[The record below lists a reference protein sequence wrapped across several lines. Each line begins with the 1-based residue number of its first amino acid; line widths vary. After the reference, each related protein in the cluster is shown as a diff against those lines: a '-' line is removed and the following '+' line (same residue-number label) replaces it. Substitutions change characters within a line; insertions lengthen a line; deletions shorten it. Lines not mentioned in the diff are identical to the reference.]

1 MSTAPDRLDL
11 RLLIDPTLVALIDA
25 AGRDAFERDVAA
37 RVAAVMAHFAIPG
50 APHVCVQAAAQ
61 VRAIAILVDDASAPF
76 PPAFLRRLWHG
87 LVPPRLRDAAFDVAG
102 VVGHPDAWLVT
113 CADGADADTRAAIVE
128 MLAQIVPEVMALQ
141 PSRLLTSQA
150 VAMVVG
156 DAAGVELAGTGA
168 IMTELLDRGVAINDA
183 QLLLSLVRSCR
194 AAGQS
199 DAHTLE
205 EVYARLRSPSLGLL
219 VNDAL
224 FAELAGVGV
233 DEAAVDVADA
243 RVDRQLST
251 TMSLVREHRLV
262 ELGVTLPVML
272 VRTPGL
278 GENEIRTRLNDRIGP
293 PIPVPGAD
301 ELGVS
306 AARGELAKHGIRAR
320 PLVDAVTGHE
330 LAAVAAGDIADVL
343 DIGLLP
349 VSLGG
354 YVAAA
359 FARAVTPTVHR
370 LLSVDRVEANLAH
383 VEDQFPSLVH
393 GALSRYRLA
402 QITQLLRELV
412 REQVSIQDPWRILNA
427 VLRYAELPDEVPLE
441 VRDSITTHPD
451 NRAQP
456 EILELLAFVRC
467 ELRDRICFETGVLDE
482 IGAGAIGVFETDDA
496 FEARADQVLAAP
508 GSGPPDARATEQLM
522 ALRDAVWRGLGGVPP
537 PDPVLLTSPRIRRAL
552 RDTIAQEL
560 PAARVLSRSEIPAHV
575 EIHRRGVITTA
586 PSATPA

>member
-1 MSTAPDRLDL
+1 MSGSPDRLEM
-11 RLLIDPTLVALIDA
+11 RLLIDPALLTLIDD
-25 AGRDAFERDVAA
+25 AGRDAFQGDVAA
-37 RVAAVMAHFAIPG
+37 RVANVMAQFAIPG
-50 APHVCVQAAAQ
+50 VPRVIVQAAAQ
-61 VRAIAILVDDASAPF
+61 VRAIAILVEDVSAPF

-102 VVGHPDAWLVT
+102 VVGNTDAWLVT
-113 CADGADADTRAAIVE
+113 CAQDADADTRAAIVE

-150 VAMVVG
+150 VALVVG
-156 DAAGVELAGTGA
+156 DAPGVDLATAGAVMTG
-168 IMTELLDRGVAINDA
+168 LLDRGVAIKEA
-183 QLLLSLVRSCR
+183 ALLVSLLRSCR

-199 DAHTLE
+199 AANTLE
-205 EVYARLRSPSLGLL
+205 EVYARLRSPSLEIL

-224 FAELAGVGV
+224 FAELAAVGA
-233 DEAAVDVADA
+233 DEAAIDVTDA
-243 RVDRQLST
+243 RVDRQLSA
-251 TMSLVREHRLV
+251 TMALVREHRLV
-262 ELGVTLPVML
+262 ELGVTLPAML
-272 VRTPGL
+272 VRSPGI
-278 GENEIRTRLNDRIGP
+278 GDNEIRTRLNDRIGP

-301 ELGVS
+301 EVGVS
-306 AARGELAKHGIRAR
+306 AARSELAEHGISAR

-330 LAAVAAGDIADVL
+330 LAAVPAGAVAAVRE
-343 DIGLLP
+343 IGLLP

-359 FARAVTPTVHR
+359 FARALTPTVHR
-370 LLSVDRVEANLAH
+370 LLSVDRVEADLAH

-427 VLRYAELPDEVPLE
+427 VLRYAELPEEVPLE
-441 VRDSITTHPD
+441 VRDSITMHP
-451 NRAQP
+451 NNHTQP
-456 EILELLAFVRC
+456 DILELLAFVRC
-467 ELRDRICFETGVLDE
+467 ELRDRICFETGALEE
-482 IGAGAIGVFETDDA
+482 IGAGALSVFETDDA
-496 FEARADQVLAAP
+496 FEARADEVL
-508 GSGPPDARATEQLM
+508 GPRGAGQPDARVTEQVM
-522 ALRDAVWRGLGGVPP
+522 ALRDDVWRGLGGVPP

-560 PAARVLSRSEIPAHV
+560 PAARVLSRSEIPADV

-586 PSATPA
+586 PFPTPA